1 VVTPPGGEA
10 AREAERARVTA
21 ALTDLADALRRHL
34 PRRAAEIRR
43 IGRETRS
50 LVGRRRRR

>member
-21 ALTDLADALRRHL
+21 ALADLADALRRHL

-50 LVGRRRRR
+50 LVGRRGRR